1 MLVLLPKDT
10 YEMHATYLFA
20 LDNDAHLQG
29 QTDGGD
35 PIMSKHG
42 ITPKRTVLDLKKA

>member
-29 QTDGGD
+29 QTDGED
-35 PIMSKHG
+35 PMMSKHG
-42 ITPKRTVLDLKKA
+42 IIRKRPILDLKKA